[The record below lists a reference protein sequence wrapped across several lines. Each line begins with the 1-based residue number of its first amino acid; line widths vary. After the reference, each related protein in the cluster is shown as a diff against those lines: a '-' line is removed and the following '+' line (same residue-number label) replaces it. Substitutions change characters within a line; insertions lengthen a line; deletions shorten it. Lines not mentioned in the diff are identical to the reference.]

1 MAKDNQGSLK
11 KLLKMHYKKTKW
23 AIELWTLKQ
32 KTETGDNQVTIKERF
47 SLLQNK
53 LFSAEYNKVP
63 PVPPVKPVWAQYSPV
78 QSSIAQYSPEQPS
91 TN

>member
-1 MAKDNQGSLK
+1 MAKDTQGSQR
-11 KLLKMHYKKTKW
+11 LLKMHYKKTKW